1 MFVYTYI
8 YIFRLDIAFK
18 HVTALSLSL
27 SFYRNLFIYLIFISI
42 FTINLP
48 IGLKCHVEQ
57 LSSSSRIID
66 ISLIE
71 KKKKKEKN
79 FRNYEFEHGFSRS
92 FNINHRRRRCF
103 ITTSIDPSTNS
114 LPRAYEEKNNGRISR
129 RIARREINRNRK
141 SLEWENLSGK
151 FTRNEYNSECR
162 GRISRIK
169 RGEELRNN

>member
-1 MFVYTYI
+1 MREPTKIFFLAMLCLAWVKKRGYFILVNSIFPVCPCFISSTNLMFRLCVSYVCIYVYI

-103 ITTSIDPSTNS
+103 IATYRS
-114 LPRAYEEKNNGRISR
+114 LYQ
-129 RIARREINRNRK
+129 
-141 SLEWENLSGK
+141 
-151 FTRNEYNSECR
+151 
-162 GRISRIK
+162 
-169 RGEELRNN
+169 

>member
-1 MFVYTYI
+1 MNSNTDFQG
-8 YIFRLDIAFK
+8 R
-18 HVTALSLSL
+18 S
-27 SFYRNLFIYLIFISI
+27 ISI
-42 FTINLP
+42 I
-48 IGLKCHVEQ
+48 EEDAA
-57 LSSSSRIID
+57 SSQR
-66 ISLIE
+66 
-71 KKKKKEKN
+71 
-79 FRNYEFEHGFSRS
+79 
-92 FNINHRRRRCF
+92 
-103 ITTSIDPSTNS
+103 IDPSTNS